1 MWETEQRA
9 VRPRSTALNVYE
21 LLRSEIVLGVLKP
34 LEPIRE
40 QAIAERL
47 AISRTPVREALLR
60 LADLGLVDIYPQ
72 SGTVVAP
79 IRVAKVRAAQLI
91 REAVE
96 VEVARRATR
105 DASPDDIDALAA
117 IVEEQAF
124 AAGRQDTRRFY
135 ELDEVFH
142 RRIFAAADCL
152 AVADELEDVKVHLN
166 RMRFVTVN
174 WPNRPG
180 TILDQHGGIV
190 AGMRAHDEAAVAAV
204 MTLHLRT
211 ILDALAAIDSDT
223 GIGRKEALRAAMPA
237 M

>member
-105 DASPDDIDALAA
+105 DASPADIDALAA
-117 IVEEQAF
+117 IVEEQVF

-142 RRIFAAADCL
+142 RRIFSAADCL

-190 AGMRAHDEAAVAAV
+190 AGMRDRDEAAVAAV

-211 ILDALAAIDSDT
+211 ILDALAAIDGDA
-223 GIGRKEALRAAMPA
+223 GAGRKEAARAAMPA

>member
-105 DASPDDIDALAA
+105 AAAPDDIDALAS

-190 AGMRAHDEAAVAAV
+190 AGMRARDEAAVAAV

-211 ILDALAAIDSDT
+211 ILDALEAID
-223 GIGRKEALRAAMPA
+223 GAPGPGRKEAMRAAMPA

>member
-1 MWETEQRA
+1 MQKSEQRA

-21 LLRSEIVLGVLKP
+21 LLRNEIVLGVLKP

-40 QAIAERL
+40 AAISERL
-47 AISRTPVREALLR
+47 AISRTPIREALIR
-60 LADLGLVDIYPQ
+60 LANLGLVDIYPQ
-72 SGTVVAP
+72 SGTLVAP

-105 DASPDDIDALAA
+105 RARDEDATMLRSIF
-117 IVEEQAF
+117 EEQQF
-124 AAGRQDTRRFY
+124 AAGRQDIRRFY
-135 ELDEVFH
+135 ELDETFH
-142 RRIFAAADCL
+142 RAIFATADCL

-174 WPNRPG
+174 WPNRTR
-180 TILDQHGGIV
+180 TILDEHGGIV
-190 AGMRAHDEAAVAAV
+190 AGIERRDEVAVAAV
-204 MTLHLRT
+204 MTQHLRT
-211 ILDALAAIDSDT
+211 ILQALEAIDK
-223 GIGRKEALRAAMPA
+223 GEAAPVPA

>member
-1 MWETEQRA
+1 MADIEQNV

-21 LLRSEIVLGVLKP
+21 LLRGEIVLGILKP
-34 LEPIRE
+34 LQPIRE
-40 QAIAERL
+40 AAISERL
-47 AISRTPVREALLR
+47 SISRTPVREALLR
-60 LADLGLVDIYPQ
+60 LANLGLVDIYPQ

-105 DASPDDIDALAA
+105 LATEADIAALRS
-117 IVEEQAF
+117 IFEEQQF
-124 AAGRQDTRRFY
+124 AAGRLDIRRFY
-135 ELDEVFH
+135 ELDETFH
-142 RRIFAAADCL
+142 RRIFASANCL

-174 WPNRPG
+174 WPNRTR
-180 TILDQHGGIV
+180 TILDEHGGIV
-190 AGMRAHDEAAVAAV
+190 AGMAARDETAVAAV
-204 MTLHLRT
+204 MTQHLRT
-211 ILDALAAIDSDT
+211 ILQALEAIDKGQGDPV
-223 GIGRKEALRAAMPA
+223 PA